1 MGNSAAK
8 TAHQSPVL
16 IGMAQ
21 VPLVGAS
28 WEECGHGPRAE
39 AGSFFL
45 FYFFGGK
52 ESLLYFRCWQ
62 PEEGWVREICLS
74 KGWLPRTDNQW
85 QQLLKT
91 ERGLH
96 AEIALSALIVIL
108 KLVISG
114 LTSVILV
121 VLDAVNLQFQ
131 GQFVSTS
138 LRPILELWQLIL
150 WVQSG
155 HT

>member
-1 MGNSAAK
+1 M
-8 TAHQSPVL
+8 
-16 IGMAQ
+16 
-21 VPLVGAS
+21 
-28 WEECGHGPRAE
+28 
-39 AGSFFL
+39 
-45 FYFFGGK
+45 
-52 ESLLYFRCWQ
+52 
-62 PEEGWVREICLS
+62 REICLS

-96 AEIALSALIVIL
+96 AETAESALIVIL

-121 VLDAVNLQFQ
+121 ALGAVNLQFQ

-138 LRPILELWQLIL
+138 LKATPKTVAAISPILNR
-150 WVQSG
+150 QSKC
-155 HT
+155 